1 MDDATLTKTICAALG
16 QIPGWIWDE
25 DAEYPH
31 DRVGVYYGAIPDE
44 PDRAVGVRMY
54 SIPVDDE
61 NTERIRRVQAR
72 IRGSRR
78 DRADADRLASIA
90 RAVLVAML
98 PPSGISEIL
107 FYSTGD
113 LGSDNHQREQRTE
126 NFTVSL
132 DNQESA
138 S

>member
-16 QIPGWIWDE
+16 RIPGWIWSE
-25 DAEYPH
+25 TAEYPA
-31 DRVGVYYGAIPDE
+31 DKVGIYYGAIPDE

-72 IRGSRR
+72 IRGARH
-78 DRADADRLASIA
+78 DRADADRLATIT
-90 RAVLVAML
+90 RAVLVDML
-98 PPSGISEIL
+98 PPPGISEIL

-113 LGSDNHQREQRTE
+113 LGSDNNQRELRTE

-132 DNQESA
+132 DNQESL
-138 S
+138 